1 MEYMAFQRSLTFLH
15 DNGLP
20 ITTFV
25 SDRHASIAK
34 HMKEKL
40 PQTHHYFDLWHLA
53 KSELIKTLYWIL
65 THPNSYY
72 FTDLL
77 YDTFIHSVQF
87 IGLYLLFWRNSQSTD
102 KNIFKL
108 KGCEALVDW
117 IKPCEKHFY
126 WSATSTTNDDG
137 NVIWAKF
144 KSFLSHIHHKHSDL
158 DEPLFNKCAHET
170 TIPQWKWLLKG
181 ILILYHI

>member
-77 YDTFIHSVQF
+77 YDTISFIQF
-87 IGLYLLFWRNSQSTD
+87 NLLDFIYYFVEIHKVLTKIS
-102 KNIFKL
+102 KL
-108 KGCEALVDW
+108 KGCEALVDC
-117 IKPCEKHFY
+117 IKLCENHFY
-126 WSATSTTNDDG
+126 WSVT
-137 NVIWAKF
+137 
-144 KSFLSHIHHKHSDL
+144 
-158 DEPLFNKCAHET
+158 
-170 TIPQWKWLLKG
+170 
-181 ILILYHI
+181 